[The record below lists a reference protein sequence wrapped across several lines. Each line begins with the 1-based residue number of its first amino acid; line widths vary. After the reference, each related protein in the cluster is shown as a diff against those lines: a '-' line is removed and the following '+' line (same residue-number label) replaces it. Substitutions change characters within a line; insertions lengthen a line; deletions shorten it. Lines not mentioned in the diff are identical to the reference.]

1 MATNNNNLPV
11 KSYVKQYVRL
21 LDSVFNAKKAFAYA
35 LAPVQILDGIREN
48 ATAFSVKTNNTPV
61 VIGNY
66 NEGADIG
73 VGSGTSST
81 SRFGACTEV
90 IYGNTDVAYTYNLSS
105 HEAIDRATVNND
117 FNEAILERL
126 ELQTIAQTKKMNVR
140 IGAYLSGAAAKE
152 MTLES
157 ISDANVTALFNDLS
171 KYFIDNEVDADL
183 TIYVV
188 PELYNAIVD
197 NPLASTG
204 KNSSVNID
212 RNDVAWFKN
221 FKVVSTASK
230 NFVEGDVAYAT
241 ADGIVIPFVGAST
254 VRTIESEDLDGV
266 KIQARAKGGTFATD
280 DNKVAIVKVTIIDE
294 TEGTTTP

>member
-1 MATNNNNLPV
+1 MATNNNNMPV

-35 LAPVQILDGIREN
+35 LAPVQILDGITEN
-48 ATAFSVKTNNTPV
+48 ATAFTVKTNNTPV
-61 VIGNY
+61 VIANY
-66 NEGADIG
+66 NKGANIG
-73 VGSGTSST
+73 VGTGTSKT
-81 SRFGACTEV
+81 SRFGDCTEI
-90 IYGNTDVAYTYNLSS
+90 IYGNTDVPYTYDLSI

-117 FNEAILERL
+117 FDEAILERL
-126 ELQTIAQTKKMNVR
+126 ELQTIAQTKEMNTR
-140 IGAYLSGAAAKE
+140 IGAFLSEAAAKE
-152 MTLES
+152 MNLES

-171 KYFIDNEVDADL
+171 KYFIDNEVDADW
-183 TIYVV
+183 TVYVI

-221 FKVVSTASK
+221 FKIVSTPSK
-230 NFVEGDVAYAT
+230 NFATGDVAYAT
-241 ADGIVIPFVGAST
+241 ADGIVIPFIGAST

-280 DNKVAIVKVTIIDE
+280 DNKVAIVKVT
-294 TEGTTTP
+294 TTP